1 MLEYPG
7 LHLLRSRDQL
17 LGRQFPLL
25 YAKEQVLLSLLRF

>member
-1 MLEYPG
+1 MREYPG

-17 LGRQFPLL
+17 LGRQFALL